1 MNLVT
6 TVAGVLALLGSA
18 IIGGVFFA
26 FSSFIMQALARV
38 PSSEG
43 IAAMQSINV
52 AVLNLSF
59 LGTFFGTTLISL
71 LVAGLAVKGWGSP
84 SAPWLLAGAVLYVV
98 GTFLVTILGN
108 VPLND
113 QLAASPAAD
122 LASVTVW
129 EQYLDRWTMLNT
141 VRTVAA
147 LAAVLLF
154 TVGLIKHGS

>member
-6 TVAGVLALLGSA
+6 TVTGVLALLGSA
-18 IIGGVFFA
+18 VIGGVFFA

-38 PSSEG
+38 PPSEG

-52 AVLNLSF
+52 VVLNRSF
-59 LGTFFGTTLISL
+59 LGTFFGTAVISL
-71 LVAGLAVKGWGSP
+71 LVAGWAIKGWGSP
-84 SAPWLLAGAVLYVV
+84 SAPWFLAGSVLYVV

-122 LASVTVW
+122 PASVTVW
-129 EQYLDRWTMLNT
+129 EHYLDRWTMLNT
-141 VRTVAA
+141 VRTVSAM
-147 LAAVLLF
+147 AAVLLF
-154 TVGLIKHGS
+154 TVGLIQNGS